1 MKVQIFVKLENEVR
15 REYNNKLHRF
25 LLLLKSSC
33 KKSGTMIT
41 VRWAMQICCRNFDF
55 QLILIFFFFLSK
67 LFVSSHCNIFSGE
80 FTVVSMNNEWSP

>member
-55 QLILIFFFFLSK
+55 QLILIYIFFFYRNC
-67 LFVSSHCNIFSGE
+67 LFQVIVIFSA